1 MKPVIAVSMGD
12 YNGIGPEVI
21 LKAFG
26 HIDFSDTIPLVIGQ
40 EKVFQY
46 YDQKIQTGF
55 SFRIINDPDEI
66 TETPGTIHLIRS
78 SGNQSI
84 KPTPGIID
92 KSAGK
97 ESMLAVEKGT
107 ELSLSGSVSA
117 LVTAP
122 ISKESINKAG
132 YHYPGHTEFLAE
144 KCGIQSV
151 QMILVNENLH
161 LRVALVTIHIP
172 VKEIASTLTKGLI
185 EEKIRQFDT
194 SLRSDFDM
202 KNPSIA
208 VLGLNPHAGD
218 GGIIGREEIEIIEP
232 AIKRIKEQHLHVE
245 GPFPADGFFGNH
257 SFKHYDGT
265 LAMYHDQG
273 LIPFKTLSFGQ
284 GVNFTA
290 GLPFIRTSP
299 DHGTGFDI
307 AGKNIASE
315 NSFKSA
321 YELAAKM
328 AVTKYQVNE

>member
-26 HIDFSDTIPLVIGQ
+26 HIDYSNAIPLVIGQ

-46 YDQKIQTGF
+46 YDQKIQSGF
-55 SFRIINDPDEI
+55 SFRIIKDPDEI

-84 KPTPGIID
+84 KPTPGIIN

-132 YHYPGHTEFLAE
+132 YQYPGHTEFLAE
-144 KCGIQSV
+144 KCGILSV
-151 QMILVNENLH
+151 QMILANETLPLH
-161 LRVALVTIHIP
+161 VALVTIHIP

-194 SLRSDFDM
+194 SLRSDFGM
-202 KNPSIA
+202 ENPSIA

-232 AIKRIKEQHLHVE
+232 VVKHIKDQNLHVD

-257 SFKHYDGT
+257 TFKHYDGI

-273 LIPFKTLSFGQ
+273 LIPFKTLSFGR

-321 YELAAKM
+321 YELAAKI